1 MKQGKKLLSLFLAA
15 AVAVTGINFGGAIE
29 VDAAAKEPAVVQ
41 DVTADDGDMAALA
54 RAVSASDGLTKA
66 SYQEQTLTAVNTAS
80 ATAKEILENGAGAAT
95 KADVTAAISGLETAV
110 NGIKDVSPSEGQAV
124 VTPADATA
132 ENKQVLNASIAAAEA
147 LTESAYTADSWTVF
161 QGVLNAAKAALTG
174 NQKVVVLNTVKLN
187 GAIVALVKKTE
198 TDDSVVTPDSVTVSP
213 GEATVEKG
221 GSQQFT
227 ATVNYKEGYVKVS
240 GDDGVTWKVE
250 GQGKDTTKIDA
261 TGKLVVAEDE
271 TAAKLTVTA
280 TSTKDTS
287 KKDTAT
293 VTVVDKGEVPTTPV
307 VKTVEV
313 DPATARVEQG
323 GNQQFT
329 AIVSGDGLEEKDKG
343 VTWSVAAKEGEKK
356 AGTTITAGKLTVA
369 ADETAVLIVTATSK
383 TDDTKSDT
391 AEVTVVEK
399 GKLPVVTGVTI
410 DPKTATVEQAGEKEF
425 TATVAGENL
434 TEADQEVIWNVAA
447 KEGEKKAGTT
457 ITAGKL
463 TVAADETAV
472 LIVTATSK
480 TDDTKS
486 DTAEVTV
493 VEKGKLPVVTGVT
506 IDPKTATVEQAG
518 EKEFT
523 ATVAGENLTEADQ
536 EVIWNVA
543 AKEGEKKAGTTITAG
558 KLTVAA
564 DETAVLIVTATS
576 KTDDTKSDT
585 AEVTV
590 VEKGKLPVVTGV
602 AVTPKTATVEKGKT
616 QKFSAAVAGENLTE
630 ADKAVTWTVTG
641 TTNANTKIAA
651 DGTLTVAA
659 NETAATLTVTA
670 TSKTDNTKKGSA
682 TVTVKTPSV
691 TVTVNKTDLKK
702 AIDAAAKLKKSKYT
716 AKTWKTFNNAL
727 TAARNTYSNANATQA
742 QVNAARTTLLNAQKK
757 LIFKVTKVTITG
769 SKQMAA
775 GKKITLKATVKPAKQ
790 VTKKVKWAVDKK
802 SKKYASVN
810 SKGVV
815 TAKKNAG
822 GKTIKVTASATDD
835 SKKKATF
842 SIKVMKKAVSKIT
855 LKAGKK
861 KVKAGKKIT
870 VKATVKPSKNA
881 SKLVT
886 WSLDKTCV
894 KKKYA
899 TISSK
904 GVVKTTKKGKNKT
917 ITVTATAT
925 DGSKKKAKIK
935 IKITK

>member
-1 MKQGKKLLSLFLAA
+1 M
-15 AVAVTGINFGGAIE
+15 
-29 VDAAAKEPAVVQ
+29 
-41 DVTADDGDMAALA
+41 
-54 RAVSASDGLTKA
+54 
-66 SYQEQTLTAVNTAS
+66 
-80 ATAKEILENGAGAAT
+80 
-95 KADVTAAISGLETAV
+95 
-110 NGIKDVSPSEGQAV
+110 
-124 VTPADATA
+124 
-132 ENKQVLNASIAAAEA
+132 
-147 LTESAYTADSWTVF
+147 
-161 QGVLNAAKAALTG
+161 
-174 NQKVVVLNTVKLN
+174 
-187 GAIVALVKKTE
+187 
-198 TDDSVVTPDSVTVSP
+198 
-213 GEATVEKG
+213 
-221 GSQQFT
+221 
-227 ATVNYKEGYVKVS
+227 
-240 GDDGVTWKVE
+240 
-250 GQGKDTTKIDA
+250 
-261 TGKLVVAEDE
+261 
-271 TAAKLTVTA
+271 
-280 TSTKDTS
+280 
-287 KKDTAT
+287 
-293 VTVVDKGEVPTTPV
+293 
-307 VKTVEV
+307 
-313 DPATARVEQG
+313 
-323 GNQQFT
+323 
-329 AIVSGDGLEEKDKG
+329 
-343 VTWSVAAKEGEKK
+343 
-356 AGTTITAGKLTVA
+356 
-369 ADETAVLIVTATSK
+369 
-383 TDDTKSDT
+383 
-391 AEVTVVEK
+391 
-399 GKLPVVTGVTI
+399 
-410 DPKTATVEQAGEKEF
+410 
-425 TATVAGENL
+425 
-434 TEADQEVIWNVAA
+434 
-447 KEGEKKAGTT
+447 
-457 ITAGKL
+457 
-463 TVAADETAV
+463 
-472 LIVTATSK
+472 
-480 TDDTKS
+480 
-486 DTAEVTV
+486 
-493 VEKGKLPVVTGVT
+493 
-506 IDPKTATVEQAG
+506 
-518 EKEFT
+518 
-523 ATVAGENLTEADQ
+523 
-536 EVIWNVA
+536 
-543 AKEGEKKAGTTITAG
+543 
-558 KLTVAA
+558 
-564 DETAVLIVTATS
+564 IVTATS

-602 AVTPKTATVEKGKT
+602 AVTPKTATVEKGKS
-616 QKFSAAVAGENLTE
+616 QKFAAAVTGENLTTE
-630 ADKAVTWTVTG
+630 DDKAVTWTVTG

-670 TSKTDNTKKGSA
+670 TSKTDNTKKDSA

-691 TVTVNKTDLKK
+691 TVNKADLKK

-727 TAARNTYSNANATQA
+727 TAARNTYNNANATQV
-742 QVNAARTTLLNAQKK
+742 QVNTARTTLLNAQKK

>member
-54 RAVSASDGLTKA
+54 RAVSASDGLTTA
-66 SYQEQTLTAVNTAS
+66 SYQEATLAAVNTAS
-80 ATAKEILENGAGAAT
+80 KAAKDVLEKGAGVAT
-95 KADVTAAISGLETAV
+95 KAEVTGAINNLENAIGGVQEVTGSDGKAVVVSPTDGNKEVRDASVEAANALIKNADAYVSVEALQTAV
-110 NGIKDVSPSEGQAV
+110 DTANENGV
-124 VTPADATA
+124 
-132 ENKQVLNASIAAAEA
+132 
-147 LTESAYTADSWTVF
+147 
-161 QGVLNAAKAALTG
+161 
-174 NQKVVVLNTVKLN
+174 QKVVVGNTVKLN

-227 ATVNYKEGYVKVS
+227 ATVNYKEGYIKVS
-240 GDDGVTWKVE
+240 GDDGVTWKVD
-250 GQGKDTTKIDA
+250 GQAKDATKIDA
-261 TGKLVVAEDE
+261 TGRLVVAEDE
-271 TAAKLTVTA
+271 TATTLTVTA
-280 TSTKDTS
+280 TSKKDTS

-307 VKTVEV
+307 VRKVTVTPKEV
-313 DPATARVEQG
+313 DVEQG
-323 GNQQFT
+323 GKQKFD
-329 AIVSGDGLEEKDKG
+329 AIVTGDGLEATDMT
-343 VTWSVAAKEGEKK
+343 VTWDVTGGATGTKIENGELTVAENETAETLTVTATSTKDTSKKDTATVTVVEKGTLPAVTEVVVTPKEAEVEKGTAKKFEAEVKGTNLAEADKK
-356 AGTTITAGKLTVA
+356 AVTWTVTGGASEKTEIAEDGTLTVA
-369 ADETAVLIVTATSK
+369 ADETAATLTVTATSK
-383 TDDTKSDT
+383 KDTSKKD
-391 AEVTVVEK
+391 
-399 GKLPVVTGVTI
+399 
-410 DPKTATVEQAGEKEF
+410 TATV
-425 TATVAGENL
+425 TVREP
-434 TEADQEVIWNVAA
+434 
-447 KEGEKKAGTT
+447 GT
-457 ITAGKL
+457 
-463 TVAADETAV
+463 
-472 LIVTATSK
+472 VTT
-480 TDDTKS
+480 
-486 DTAEVTV
+486 
-493 VEKGKLPVVTGVT
+493 
-506 IDPKTATVEQAG
+506 
-518 EKEFT
+518 
-523 ATVAGENLTEADQ
+523 
-536 EVIWNVA
+536 
-543 AKEGEKKAGTTITAG
+543 
-558 KLTVAA
+558 
-564 DETAVLIVTATS
+564 
-576 KTDDTKSDT
+576 
-585 AEVTV
+585 
-590 VEKGKLPVVTGV
+590 PVVTGV
-602 AVTPKTATVEKGKT
+602 AVTPKTATVEKGKS
-616 QKFSAAVAGENLTE
+616 QKFAAAVTGENLTTE
-630 ADKAVTWTVTG
+630 DDKAVTWTVTG

-670 TSKTDNTKKGSA
+670 TSKTDNTKKDSA

-691 TVTVNKTDLKK
+691 TVNKADLKK

-727 TAARNTYSNANATQA
+727 TAARNTYNNANATQV
-742 QVNAARTTLLNAQKK
+742 QVNTARTTLLNAQKK